1 MEEADSIAEYL
12 RVTGYTRCIWATEEG
27 EVIKETLAE
36 MSQGHLL
43 TRERLGNPVILVLNL
58 YSAVLSPCMK
68 LNHLRKLYFET
79 GKSI

>member
-1 MEEADSIAEYL
+1 MEEADSIAHEYL

-43 TRERLGNPVILVLNL
+43 TRVEAGESSSSGSESLFFGFESL
-58 YSAVLSPCMK
+58 YDL
-68 LNHLRKLYFET
+68 E
-79 GKSI
+79 